1 MNNKV
6 IAIDG
11 PAGAGKSTVA
21 RRLSERISYTYI
33 DSGALFRAVTL
44 KVLKCGIEAD
54 DVKNILYY
62 AKNSSLDFINNSIYL
77 DGEDVSSEI
86 REAFVSSK
94 VSYIAMIPEIREI
107 IVSIQRKIAKNKNVV
122 VDGRDIG
129 TTVFPRAYIKFF
141 LTASV
146 EERAKRRYN
155 ELCDKNKY
163 TLEEVKNQI
172 IERDYIDAHR
182 EASPLRQAEDAIL
195 IDTTGKNIDEVIAEM
210 LYHISI
216 KGDV

>member
-21 RRLSERISYTYI
+21 RRLSERINFTYI

-44 KVLKCGIEAD
+44 KVLKCGIETD

-86 REAFVSSK
+86 REAFVNSK

-107 IVSIQRKIAKNKNVV
+107 IVNIQRKIAQNKDVV

-129 TTVFPRAYIKFF
+129 TTVFPQAYIKFF

-155 ELCDKNKY
+155 ELCDKNKC
-163 TLEEVKNQI
+163 TLEEVRDQI

-182 EASPLRQAEDAIL
+182 EASPLRQAEEDR
-195 IDTTGKNIDEVIAEM
+195 KSV
-210 LYHISI
+210 
-216 KGDV
+216 V

>member
-1 MNNKV
+1 M
-6 IAIDG
+6 
-11 PAGAGKSTVA
+11 
-21 RRLSERISYTYI
+21 
-33 DSGALFRAVTL
+33 
-44 KVLKCGIEAD
+44 
-54 DVKNILYY
+54 KNILYY

>member
-21 RRLSERISYTYI
+21 RRLSERINFTYI

-44 KVLKCGIEAD
+44 KVLKCGIETD

-86 REAFVSSK
+86 REAFVNSK

-107 IVSIQRKIAKNKNVV
+107 IVNIQRKIAQNKDVV

-129 TTVFPRAYIKFF
+129 TTVFPQAYIKFF
-141 LTASV
+141 FN
-146 EERAKRRYN
+146 RFCRR
-155 ELCDKNKY
+155 KSQK
-163 TLEEVKNQI
+163 KI
-172 IERDYIDAHR
+172 
-182 EASPLRQAEDAIL
+182 
-195 IDTTGKNIDEVIAEM
+195 
-210 LYHISI
+210 
-216 KGDV
+216 